1 MRPKDFRLFIVVR
14 SFLRHLPVE
23 EIRVWTLSILWST
36 LFIAET
42 AYLTVLRNAPGVFLK
57 ACNKTNTLLD
67 VIPYLLRS

>member
-1 MRPKDFRLFIVVR
+1 MTFA
-14 SFLRHLPVE
+14 VE
-23 EIRVWTLSILWST
+23 EIRVWKLSILWRT

-42 AYLTVLRNAPGVFLK
+42 AYLTVLRNAPEVFFK